1 MCEVGYGTD
10 GFSSIEEDSVA
21 KLNPDRVDP
30 TWPDKK
36 PSNAAHPVSEL
47 AADRQGALSP
57 FGDVTF
63 PLPSEDLG
71 YEHPVT
77 EINK

>member
-1 MCEVGYGTD
+1 MRLY
-10 GFSSIEEDSVA
+10 FEEESVA
-21 KLNPDRVDP
+21 KGNPDRIEP
-30 TWPDKK
+30 TWPEK
-36 PSNAAHPVSEL
+36 PANAAHPVSEL

-63 PLPSEDLG
+63 PLPVEDLG

>member
-1 MCEVGYGTD
+1 VSAPTLTD
-10 GFSSIEEDSVA
+10 WLRARDDTALAALLAHRPDLATPVPADTSV
-21 KLNPDRVDP
+21 
-30 TWPDKK
+30 
-36 PSNAAHPVSEL
+36 L

-63 PLPSEDLG
+63 PLPADELG

-77 EINK
+77 QINK

>member
-1 MCEVGYGTD
+1 M
-10 GFSSIEEDSVA
+10 A
-21 KLNPDRVDP
+21 KGNPDRIDP
-30 TWPDKK
+30 TWPEESDDG
-36 PSNAAHPVSEL
+36 HPVSEL

-63 PLPSEDLG
+63 PLPVEELG

-77 EINK
+77 RINK

>member
-1 MCEVGYGTD
+1 
-10 GFSSIEEDSVA
+10 VA
-21 KLNPDRVDP
+21 KKGGNTGRIDP
-30 TWPDKK
+30 HWPADDDHGQ
-36 PSNAAHPVSEL
+36 HPVSEL

-57 FGDVTF
+57 YGDIVF
-63 PLPSEDLG
+63 PLEAVP

>member
-1 MCEVGYGTD
+1 M
-10 GFSSIEEDSVA
+10 A
-21 KLNPDRVDP
+21 KGNPDRIDP
-30 TWPDKK
+30 TWPEK
-36 PSNAAHPVSEL
+36 PANAAHPVSEL

-63 PLPSEDLG
+63 PLPAEDLG